1 MKKFAILFF
10 VILLCLLSA
19 CSKENK
25 LFDIDYKVYTYDSIR
40 FATEKEVY
48 SKDDTVIE
56 YSIKN
61 ISEEEASINSDSNCF
76 SLHILVDS
84 QWKEVGK
91 KIDSEW
97 TELALILEPGQTE
110 EREINLEEYY
120 HLPLQEGTYR
130 ICMEGELSET
140 FEIKH

>member
-1 MKKFAILFF
+1 MKKFCAFF
-10 VILLCLLSA
+10 IVIVLTLLSS

-48 SKDDTVIE
+48 SKDDTVIKYYIE
-56 YSIKN
+56 N
-61 ISEEEASINSDSNCF
+61 ISNDEACINSDSNCF

-91 KIDSEW
+91 KVDSEW
-97 TELALILEPGQTE
+97 TELGLILEPGQTE

-120 HLPLQEGTYR
+120 YLPLPEGTYR
-130 ICMEGELSET
+130 ICMEGELSEN